1 MKSLNEGDDNSP
13 KCMVVFSW
21 LIILS
26 GKNTL
31 ADSLI
36 HLKRLLGLVMLAGVI
51 MIMGEL
57 IMDWSLKNF
66 STTRVS
72 QHLLVQGK
80 SCDCKCL

>member
-1 MKSLNEGDDNSP
+1 
-13 KCMVVFSW
+13 MVVFSW

-36 HLKRLLGLVMLAGVI
+36 LKTLLGLVMLTGVI

-57 IMDWSLKNF
+57 IMDWSLKFFYMVGGGPANKILHF
-66 STTRVS
+66 
-72 QHLLVQGK
+72 
-80 SCDCKCL
+80 

>member
-36 HLKRLLGLVMLAGVI
+36 LKTLLGLVMLTGVI

-57 IMDWSLKNF
+57 ITDWSLTF
-66 STTRVS
+66 FYMVGGSR
-72 QHLLVQGK
+72 H
-80 SCDCKCL
+80 

>member
-1 MKSLNEGDDNSP
+1 
-13 KCMVVFSW
+13 MVVFSW

-36 HLKRLLGLVMLAGVI
+36 LKTLLGLVMLTGVI

-57 IMDWSLKNF
+57 IMDWILKF
-66 STTRVS
+66 FYMVGGGPAKKIL
-72 QHLLVQGK
+72 HF
-80 SCDCKCL
+80 

>member
-36 HLKRLLGLVMLAGVI
+36 LKTLLGLVMLTGVI

-57 IMDWSLKNF
+57 IMDWSLKF
-66 STTRVS
+66 FYMVGGVPPLKFYSF
-72 QHLLVQGK
+72 K
-80 SCDCKCL
+80 KKI